1 MFSKGLHAKLA
12 AAVLVV
18 LCSLPFSPRSG
29 ELALAAE
36 AATTD
41 DASADTVEEPQLVT
55 VGEGE
60 TPTLE
65 IDPSIELPTP
75 CRVPAQPVAASPE
88 SSVPESTT
96 VPSASPVPEST
107 TVPSASPVSESAEP
121 ESTPVEAPV
130 EGSEPVEADVVI
142 QDIEVSEPE
151 PTIVVSSSTTTEAPS
166 TTAPESSSST
176 TTEAPSTT
184 APESSSSTTTEAAN
198 CPRPAINVIATP
210 GNNEVTVEWT
220 LSSFDDSSVNTSLIK
235 PTSAFIRLVDTIS
248 SEVMIAGMTGLISPE
263 GETLAV
269 PTSARVVGLSNGV
282 EYSVSVITATSD
294 GAARASEPITVV
306 PTDGMEGVVAGV
318 IVSFA
323 DGALPEFGSNDVP
336 GGESVEGVAL
346 TVGEKVSDDAVLV
359 EFSEAIGEAEAREVA
374 DALEA
379 DPAVDWAEPDM
390 FLFTSTTEETF
401 DAQGT
406 GAAPSDSSYE
416 FQWNL
421 WGDWGVGL
429 GNGIEALTSA
439 WDENAGTGV
448 TIAVIDTGIVSHP
461 DLDAAVVPGYDFVS
475 ASDNLAAPRTSNG
488 AAVSFDGDYVDT
500 NTFGAVGRDSNPS
513 DPGDWRDV
521 TPVRSSSWHGTE
533 VAGVI
538 AAQANNGAGIAGV
551 APGSRI
557 QPIRALSWRG
567 GLLSDIAAG
576 ITWASGGTVDG
587 VPSNANP
594 SSVLNLSFSVKAPC
608 PTSLQSAIDGALG
621 RGSIVIAA
629 AGNAASDA
637 SSFTP
642 GNCSGVITVG
652 ATDSSGKRSGYSN
665 HGAVV
670 DMSAPGSAVTTLS
683 NDGDRGPG
691 AAGTRSAQGTS
702 IAAAHVSAAAARY
715 ISSNP
720 AATPA
725 QVSEWL
731 TGEAVRRFAGDTC
744 DDAVDVTCGTGIL
757 NLAQVASGS
766 ITVTYFDPRTEQ
778 SYSESVDPAAFTPA
792 SASTVGFTE
801 GWSNDIVSNQKF
813 ATWVLPENCSY
824 YYNVQRCTGPA
835 APFFDP
841 GVEIDLTSLSDYD
854 FSAGLSLYAVFREER
869 YLEIRCPSGNT
880 IAVTSTIVYA
890 RYRIG
895 EGSIPDPIDSEA
907 DGGCVGWASRFDVIA
922 SSYRNATSGA
932 GGVVYTDVVRVTDR
946 GNSSQLL
953 IAQSSSVSFKVLI
966 DTDGA
971 TWNADPTANCTGY
984 ALRGYATLPCGL
996 TFATT
1001 VGSVT
1006 DVAGNESPT
1015 GTWYTQ
1021 FDALSYRDI
1030 GWNYSLTKTGYTTS
1044 NNALPYWTI
1053 GSRWSA
1059 DSPTERTVGWIKTGT
1074 YQNQDFWAS
1083 QGGCQCFLLTNI
1095 SQADF
1100 GTLDNRSERVF
1111 TMFANHLPSATV
1123 MLDTQG
1129 GTASHPDTCGLGP
1142 FTVSFRDTVPLRW
1155 CSYPVKDG
1163 VSFTGWNSEAD
1174 GSGDYY
1180 PLSPFSWTAN
1190 SDRTTSEI
1198 TLYAQY
1204 STNAYPLYFDANGG
1218 ETSSLPTTIN
1228 IPYKTSREIP
1238 AITPTREGYSFASWN
1253 TAANGSGTTYAIG
1266 DEFVNTSTLGHTL
1279 YAIWV
1284 AGYQTVSFDLNDQSS
1299 GSTLASGAPG
1309 SVTGAS
1315 DAVLTLPDD
1324 EPTRTGYDFDGW
1336 NTAANGSGTSV
1347 AAGGSFTLSTSDV
1360 TLYAQ
1365 WSAKTYTVTQ
1375 YTKTGTVDN
1384 TYEAD
1389 FDSSVALNQAP
1400 ASPSPGRFL
1409 RWNTEADGSG
1419 TDYSY
1424 TSSSVHDSFAVG
1436 TETVP
1441 ESGSIIALYP
1451 IIEYPVLFRWQ
1462 DPGDPLRLGQT
1473 TQYVTSYVSVTD
1485 VRVPSLSALLSSQSP
1500 AVTFPS
1506 LTGWS
1511 FSGWVRDG
1519 DELGL
1524 RYGPDAEFEFPSN
1537 VASLTS
1543 ETVRTF
1549 DALWTPRVVRASF
1562 NANGGS
1568 TTSAVS
1574 FYAYDTS
1581 SGDLVPA
1588 GSGVTNVLTS
1598 PYYSSTFTYNG
1609 SFTVPAATTRT
1620 GYEFKEW
1627 NTASNCAGTGIAPGA
1642 TYVPADALNAVL
1654 TACWKTNQTI
1664 TFNSP
1669 GNQTLSAGSAELT
1682 APTASSELAVTLIS
1696 TTTPVCTV
1704 SGSTLT
1710 FVKPGSCTLTASQSG
1725 DDDYA
1730 AADDVSHTVTIS
1742 ADTQQVSAGDVFY
1755 HRGPPTTTSAG
1766 VPVTNGASG
1775 GETQIQYSSGDRFYL
1790 LAKSRNAADS
1800 QYTQLPLSFAS
1811 ITPEVCTVSATDLAD
1826 GTEKTDTDGESDA
1839 SGSHYWAKAL
1849 VTEVSGGLCSIVIS
1863 QDGRNSSGAYTH
1875 ESDSVQ
1881 KDIYL
1886 ASAQTVTFDNITN
1899 TSTNT
1904 PVIPY
1909 IPSDGTRSAT
1919 TFTVETTSS
1928 SGNELVD
1935 IGWVATTAVDS
1946 WSPSINPGVG
1956 PNPSTVCGDNST
1968 VDKVVRIL
1976 TTGRCLVLG
1985 KVPEAD
1991 LWLDTQFTGGLPP
2004 ATYLIVEG
2012 FWIDFDANYDGG
2024 SDPAG
2029 VAAALNADVVLPTLS
2044 RSYFTFDGWNTAA
2057 NGSGTSYSAGT
2068 VRWQGSAALTL
2079 YAEWTP
2085 IEYPVTFNSNGGS
2098 SVTSSTFVY
2107 GGSVAAPTAP
2117 TRAGYTFDG
2126 WFTTPSGGSAL
2137 TFPYSPGGSSAVTL
2151 YAQWTAETHT
2161 VTFNSQGGSSVAD
2174 GSFSTGGTVAK
2185 PADPTRLGYTFDGWS
2200 LTALIGD
2207 AITWTS
2213 DTYAPNATDDLT
2225 LYALWSST
2233 TYRLYF
2239 NSNGGEGTAA
2249 SVTAT
2254 HEGSVTLPG
2263 SSSFSRFGYTFAG
2276 WSRTSSGSA
2285 AFAAGTA
2292 TWSSV
2297 AGSDSANHTLYAV
2310 WTFDKLAQTITFAPL
2325 LDVEFI
2331 DGRSISV
2338 TKRASS
2344 GLSTSMSSNTTSVC
2358 TTNGVTVTLVAVGTC
2373 SLTVSQSGDDV
2384 YEAATSVT
2392 RTFESSLEP
2401 LLVSDTEAGSARYV
2415 NDDGTLEATPLRV
2428 SCDGTA
2434 LVAGK
2439 GPNAQEETCS
2449 DFADTPTRNGE
2460 EVIDMQLEGDPD
2472 DPDSATLDP
2481 ETATLEFVTGRDGL
2495 VTGKGFKANTVAEI
2509 WIFSI
2514 PTFLGYANVGADGTF
2529 AEFFTVPEALED
2541 GRHTIQAEGLTI
2553 QDTYRA
2559 VNAGVKVL
2567 SLAAPSPGPSPSPG
2581 APSPNGPGS
2590 PSDTTLPPPTT
2601 TIPSDPDPDPD
2612 SPSTTLPQPSG
2623 PRLPITGGS
2632 VSRRGFFLP
2641 IIIGGFLVLVS
2652 RCRSPRSLRNSQRN
2666 VVK

>member
-1 MFSKGLHAKLA
+1 MGKQVKCFLATLLAISLVPIVFGTSAQATEGESNAESVSTTEPVSVSTTEPASAAPAETALQEFASGTTPSLGLSSSL
-12 AAVLVV
+12 VLPNP
-18 LCSLPFSPRSG
+18 CEAPAPPPSG
-29 ELALAAE
+29 SETSASGDVE
-36 AATTD
+36 TAATTVVD
-41 DASADTVEEPQLVT
+41 CAYEAVGVTATRGRNEISLSWELSSDIDGSTDVILVAPTEVYVRVVDT
-55 VGEGE
+55 
-60 TPTLE
+60 
-65 IDPSIELPTP
+65 
-75 CRVPAQPVAASPE
+75 A
-88 SSVPESTT
+88 SSV
-96 VPSASPVPEST
+96 VAF
-107 TVPSASPVSESAEP
+107 AAMAGVSDGSGSRAA
-121 ESTPVEAPV
+121 APRSMRV
-130 EGSEPVEADVVI
+130 
-142 QDIEVSEPE
+142 
-151 PTIVVSSSTTTEAPS
+151 
-166 TTAPESSSST
+166 
-176 TTEAPSTT
+176 
-184 APESSSSTTTEAAN
+184 
-198 CPRPAINVIATP
+198 
-210 GNNEVTVEWT
+210 
-220 LSSFDDSSVNTSLIK
+220 
-235 PTSAFIRLVDTIS
+235 
-248 SEVMIAGMTGLISPE
+248 TGL
-263 GETLAV
+263 
-269 PTSARVVGLSNGV
+269 RNGV
-282 EYSVSVITATSD
+282 DYSVSVITATS
-294 GAARASEPITVV
+294 GGTSRASAPVNVT
-306 PTDGMEGVVAGV
+306 PTNGIEGSVTGLIVGFNDPPPARGSGEVAGAGQVAGV
-318 IVSFA
+318 
-323 DGALPEFGSNDVP
+323 G
-336 GGESVEGVAL
+336 L
-346 TVGEKVSDDAVLV
+346 TVGDRVTDRAVLV
-359 EFSEAIGEAEAREVA
+359 EFSESLDAATAREIAETLASDPSVA
-374 DALEA
+374 
-379 DPAVDWAEPDM
+379 WAEPDM
-390 FLFTSTTEETF
+390 FLFTAS
-401 DAQGT
+401 DD
-406 GAAPSDSSYE
+406 PSYDS
-416 FQWNL
+416 QWNL
-421 WGDWGVGL
+421 WDDWGI
-429 GNGIEALTSA
+429 GIGDSVETLASE
-439 WDENAGTGV
+439 WNPDAGSGV
-448 TIAVIDTGIVSHP
+448 TVAVIDTGITPHP
-461 DLDAAVVPGYDFVS
+461 DLDSALVSGYDFVS
-475 ASDNLAAPRTSNG
+475 SPANLAAQREDGG
-488 AAVSFDGDYVDT
+488 ASVPFDGDYVDT
-500 NTFGAVGRDSNPS
+500 SRFGPLGRDADPT
-513 DPGDWRDV
+513 DPGDWRGV
-521 TPVRSSSWHGTE
+521 SPVRSSSWHGTQI
-533 VAGVI
+533 AGLI
-538 AAQANNGAGIAGV
+538 AARAENATGIAGIA
-551 APGSRI
+551 PGARI
-557 QPIRALSWRG
+557 QPVRALSWRG

-576 ITWASGGTVDG
+576 ITWASGGIVDG
-587 VPSNANP
+587 APVNQTPAQ
-594 SSVLNLSFSVKAPC
+594 VLNLSFSVQASC
-608 PTSLQSAIDGALG
+608 PSSLQAAIDGARN
-621 RGSIVIAA
+621 RGAVVIAA
-629 AGNAASDA
+629 AGNGGGSASA
-637 SSFTP
+637 FTP
-642 GNCSGVITVG
+642 GNCGGVITVG
-652 ATDSSGKRSGYSN
+652 ATGPEGRRAGFSN
-665 HGAVV
+665 AGSTV
-670 DMSAPGSAVTTLS
+670 DVSAPGTAITTLS
-683 NDGDRGPG
+683 NSSSREPGDP
-691 AAGTRSAQGTS
+691 AVALTQGTS
-702 IAAAHVSAAAARY
+702 IAAAHVSAAAARF
-715 ISSNP
+715 ISRNP
-720 AATPA
+720 GASIGATT
-725 QVSEWL
+725 SWI
-731 TGEAVRRFAGDTC
+731 TGSAVREFAGDRC
-744 DDAVDVTCGTGIL
+744 DEFSDVTCGSGIL
-757 NLAQVASGS
+757 TLSQIASS
-766 ITVTYFDPRTEQ
+766 HATYPSTITVTYFDPRTEQ
-778 SYSESVDPAAFTPA
+778 SYSESVNPAAFTPA
-792 SASTVGFTE
+792 SASTAGFTE

-1886 ASAQTVTFDNITN
+1886 ASAQTVTFDNITD

-1928 SGNELVD
+1928 SGNEFVASS
-1935 IGWVATTAVDS
+1935 WVATTAADS
-1946 WSPSINPGVG
+1946 WSPSITPGVG
-1956 PNPSTVCGDNST
+1956 PNPSAVCGDNST
-1968 VDKVVRIL
+1968 SDNVVQISA
-1976 TTGRCLVLG
+1976 TGRCLVVG
-1985 KVPEAD
+1985 NVPEAD
-1991 LWLDTQFTGGLPP
+1991 LWLDTDFTGGLEP

-2472 DPDSATLDP
+2472 DPTSATLDP
-2481 ETATLEFVTGRDGL
+2481 ETATLEFVAGKDGL

-2509 WIFSI
+2509 WIFST
-2514 PTFLGYANVGADGTF
+2514 PTFLGYADVNADGEF
-2529 AEFFTVPEALED
+2529 AEYFTVPASLED

-2553 QDTYRA
+2553 ADTYRA

-2567 SLAAPSPGPSPSPG
+2567 SPASPSPSPG
-2581 APSPNGPGS
+2581 SPSPGSPSDSPGS
-2590 PSDTTLPPPTT
+2590 PSDTPTT
-2601 TIPSDPDPDPD
+2601 TTTVPGTPTTTVPGGGTSTTPFPRP
-2612 SPSTTLPQPSG
+2612 TTLPA
-2623 PRLPITGGS
+2623 TGGMLP
-2632 VSRRGFFLP
+2632 VDWFLLL
-2641 IIIGGFLVLVS
+2641 IAVGIALVLIARRPEPS
-2652 RCRSPRSLRNSQRN
+2652 IEPSTSG
-2666 VVK
+2666 